1 MMLKL
6 YSEQKRHLAKQV
18 CVCLCLCVCVRAN
31 FALLMSCSCTKA
43 VEVLYPTYASKSQGI
58 LTVADM
64 HVLSA
69 TDSAQPSAGCARHHA
84 ASAYPGPFEGT

>member
-18 CVCLCLCVCVRAN
+18 CVSVCVHAN
-31 FALLMSCSCTKA
+31 FALLVPCRCYKA
-43 VEVLYPTYASKSQGI
+43 AEVPHPTYASRLQGI
-58 LTVADM
+58 HTVADM

-69 TDSAQPSAGCARHHA
+69 TDSAQPSASCARHHA
-84 ASAYPGPFEGT
+84 AQAYPDPSEGA